1 MHNAENNDVIM
12 KLCKKLETY
21 TVQDHWYFW
30 SLIGSKTMQAATIM
44 TLVTH
49 QCENTCK
56 QVQLACNDW
65 SNDVEPMLST
75 FHVCKDSSE
84 STWMEWI
91 YPTVCAN

>member
-1 MHNAENNDVIM
+1 
-12 KLCKKLETY
+12 
-21 TVQDHWYFW
+21 
-30 SLIGSKTMQAATIM
+30 MQAATIM

-84 STWMEWI
+84 STWME
-91 YPTVCAN
+91 